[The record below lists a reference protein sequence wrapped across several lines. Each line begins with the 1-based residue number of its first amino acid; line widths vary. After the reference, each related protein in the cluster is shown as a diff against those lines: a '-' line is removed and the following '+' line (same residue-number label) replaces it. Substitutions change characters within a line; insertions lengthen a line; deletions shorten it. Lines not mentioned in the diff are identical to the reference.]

1 MLPTNDA
8 RDASETP
15 GFPTQEARSASR
27 FDDGFHDGTH
37 HRTRFGTDR
46 SHVRQVSGEDGNG
59 ASTMVVAQ
67 PQPTTQPTDEA
78 QQSARPATE
87 VLTGAQI
94 TCRSLDA
101 EGVTT
106 VFGYPGGAV
115 IPLYDAIP
123 AADFKHVL
131 VRFEQ
136 WAGLAAVGYARATGD
151 VGVCIATSGP
161 GATNLVTALA
171 DAYLDS
177 VPIVA
182 ITGQVAQPL
191 IGRDGFQEVDI
202 TGITL
207 PVTKHNYLVR
217 RAEDIAPTIKEA
229 FYLAKSG
236 RPGPVLVDIP
246 KDVFLASA
254 PFHYPDHAG
263 RKSYQPSLVPNL
275 RQVRLAADAIA
286 KAERPLIMAGHGIV
300 LSHGEEEFRAF
311 AEKSGIPVIYT
322 LLGLGAMD
330 EYHPLSLGMMGMHGH
345 RHVNR
350 ALEECD
356 LLVNIGARFDDRA
369 TGKISGFAPNAKIV
383 HVDIDPAEIG
393 KNVHT
398 DVPVVGDAREALKLL
413 VEEVTPGDHASW
425 RAWIEGE
432 RNVAL
437 ERALDD
443 LPETP
448 EPYAIIK
455 AIAEI
460 TNREAII
467 TTDVGQHQM
476 WAAQHAGVKYGDRWI
491 TSGGLGTMGFG
502 LPSAIGAKMGRPDRE
517 VWTIIGDGGFQ
528 MSSSELATAVQ
539 EKLDINIAIINNGFL
554 GMVRQWQNLFHN
566 RNYSEVAIS
575 APDFVKLAEAYGATG
590 IRVTRTEDIAAA
602 VQQARSIDGPVVVE
616 FVIEPEANVY
626 PIVPPGASNSEMMH
640 MPTEENL

>member
-1 MLPTNDA
+1 
-8 RDASETP
+8 
-15 GFPTQEARSASR
+15 
-27 FDDGFHDGTH
+27 
-37 HRTRFGTDR
+37 
-46 SHVRQVSGEDGNG
+46 
-59 ASTMVVAQ
+59 MVVADPKPVERQ
-67 PQPTTQPTDEA
+67 QEVATHEA
-78 QQSARPATE
+78 NPEPE
-87 VLTGAQI
+87 VLSGAQI

-101 EGVTT
+101 EGITT

-123 AADFKHVL
+123 AANFKHVL

-182 ITGQVAQPL
+182 ITGQVNQAL
-191 IGRDGFQEVDI
+191 IGKDGFQEVDI
-202 TGITL
+202 TGISL

-217 RAEDIAPTIKEA
+217 RAEDIASTIKEA

-246 KDVFLASA
+246 KDVFLAKA
-254 PFHYPDHAG
+254 PFSYPERTG
-263 RKSYQPSLVPNL
+263 RKSYQPNLVPNM
-275 RQVRLAADAIA
+275 RQVRLAAEAIKRA
-286 KAERPLIMAGHGIV
+286 KKPVIMAGHGII
-300 LSHGEEEFRAF
+300 LSKAEAEFREF
-311 AEKSGIPVIYT
+311 AELSGIPVIYT

-330 EYHPLSLGMMGMHGH
+330 ERHPLSLGMMGMHGH

-369 TGKISGFAPNAKIV
+369 TGKVAGFATNAKIV

-393 KNVHT
+393 KNIRT

-413 VEEVTPGDHASW
+413 NNEVEPGDHSSW
-425 RAWIEGE
+425 IAWIESE
-432 RNVAL
+432 RNLAL
-437 ERALDD
+437 ERALEDI
-443 LPETP
+443 PETP
-448 EPYAIIK
+448 EPYSIIK
-455 AIAEI
+455 AIAEV
-460 TNREAII
+460 TDREAIV

-476 WAAQHAGVKYGDRWI
+476 WSAQHFGIKHGDRWI

-517 VWTIIGDGGFQ
+517 VWTVIGDGGFQ
-528 MSSSELATAVQ
+528 MSSNELATAVQ
-539 EKLDINIAIINNGFL
+539 EKLDINIAIINNGYL
-554 GMVRQWQNLFHN
+554 GMVRQWQDLFQN

-575 APDFVKLAEAYGATG
+575 APDFMKLAEAYGATG
-590 IRVTRTEDIAAA
+590 IRVTKTDEIVPAIEK
-602 VQQARSIDGPVVVE
+602 ARSINGPVVVE
-616 FVIEPEANVY
+616 FIIDPEANVY

-640 MPTEENL
+640 MPSEEDL

>member
-1 MLPTNDA
+1 
-8 RDASETP
+8 
-15 GFPTQEARSASR
+15 
-27 FDDGFHDGTH
+27 
-37 HRTRFGTDR
+37 
-46 SHVRQVSGEDGNG
+46 
-59 ASTMVVAQ
+59 MVVANPAPPVEDDQVTTAQ
-67 PQPTTQPTDEA
+67 PPVAKEI
-78 QQSARPATE
+78 
-87 VLTGAQI
+87 LTGAQI
-94 TCRSLDA
+94 TCRSLDE

-123 AADFKHVL
+123 SAAFKHVL

-136 WAGLAAVGYARATGD
+136 WAAIAAIGYARATGD

-182 ITGQVAQPL
+182 ITGQVNQML
-191 IGRDGFQEVDI
+191 IGKDGFQEVDI

-217 RAEDIAPTIKEA
+217 SAAEIAPTIKEA
-229 FYLAKSG
+229 FYLARSG

-246 KDVFLASA
+246 KNVFLASA
-254 PFHYPDHAG
+254 PFTWPTQTG
-263 RKSYQPSLVPNL
+263 RKSYQPNLVPNM
-275 RQVRLAADAIA
+275 RQVRLAADAIRRA
-286 KAERPLIMAGHGIV
+286 KKPLIMAGHGII
-300 LSHGEEEFRAF
+300 LSNAEPEFRAF

-330 EYHPLSLGMMGMHGH
+330 ELHPLSLGMMGMHGH

-369 TGKISGFAPNAKIV
+369 TGKVAGFAPNARIV

-393 KNVHT
+393 KNIRT
-398 DVPVVGDAREALKLL
+398 DVPVVGDAREALKMLL
-413 VEEVTPGDHASW
+413 EEVGHADHSEW
-425 RAWIEGE
+425 MTWIQSQ
-432 RNVAL
+432 RNAVLEQAL
-437 ERALDD
+437 SDI
-443 LPETP
+443 PETP
-448 EPYAIIK
+448 QPYTIIK
-455 AIAEI
+455 AIAEVS
-460 TNREAII
+460 NRDAIV

-476 WAAQHAGVKYGDRWI
+476 WAAQHLGVKQGDSWI

-517 VWTIIGDGGFQ
+517 VWSVIGDGGFQ
-528 MSSSELATAVQ
+528 MSSNELATAVQ
-539 EKLDINIAIINNGFL
+539 ENLDINIAIINNGYL
-554 GMVRQWQNLFHN
+554 GMVRQWQDLFQN
-566 RNYSEVAIS
+566 RNYSEVQIS
-575 APDFVKLAEAYGATG
+575 APDFIKLAEAYGATG
-590 IRVTRTEDIAAA
+590 IRVTRTDEIVPAI
-602 VQQARSIDGPVVVE
+602 QRARSIKGPVLVE
-616 FVIEPEANVY
+616 FVIDPEANVY

-640 MPTEENL
+640 MPAEEDL

>member
-1 MLPTNDA
+1 
-8 RDASETP
+8 
-15 GFPTQEARSASR
+15 
-27 FDDGFHDGTH
+27 
-37 HRTRFGTDR
+37 
-46 SHVRQVSGEDGNG
+46 
-59 ASTMVVAQ
+59 MVVANRLPTAQ
-67 PQPTTQPTDEA
+67 PADDVKMAGSRGPD
-78 QQSARPATE
+78 

-123 AADFKHVL
+123 AAAFKHVL

-136 WAGLAAVGYARATGD
+136 WAGLAAIGYARATGD

-182 ITGQVAQPL
+182 ITGQVSQPL

-217 RAEDIAPTIKEA
+217 RVEDIAPTIKEA
-229 FYLAKSG
+229 FYLARTG

-246 KDVFLASA
+246 KDVFLATA
-254 PFHYPDHAG
+254 PFNYPERAG
-263 RKSYQPSLVPNL
+263 RKSYQPSLVPNMK
-275 RQVRLAADAIA
+275 QVRLAADAIA
-286 KAERPLIMAGHGIV
+286 RARKPLVMAGHGII
-300 LSHGEEEFRAF
+300 LSGAQAEFRTF
-311 AEKSGIPVIYT
+311 AEKSGIPVMYT

-369 TGKISGFAPNAKIV
+369 TGKVAGFAPQAKIV

-393 KNVHT
+393 KNIRA

-413 VEEVTPGDHASW
+413 IDEVVPGDHTSW

-432 RNVAL
+432 RNIAL

-455 AIAEI
+455 AISEV
-460 TNREAII
+460 TNREAIV

-476 WAAQHAGVKYGDRWI
+476 WAAQHTGVKYGERWI

-502 LPSAIGAKMGRPDRE
+502 LPSAIGAKMGRPDLE
-517 VWTIIGDGGFQ
+517 VWAIIGDGGFQ

-575 APDFVKLAEAYGATG
+575 APDFIKLAESYGATG
-590 IRVTRTEDIAAA
+590 IRVTRTDEIVPAI
-602 VQQARSIDGPVVVE
+602 QRARSIDGPVLVE
-616 FVIEPEANVY
+616 FIIEPEANVY

-640 MPTEENL
+640 MPSEENL

>member
-1 MLPTNDA
+1 
-8 RDASETP
+8 
-15 GFPTQEARSASR
+15 
-27 FDDGFHDGTH
+27 
-37 HRTRFGTDR
+37 
-46 SHVRQVSGEDGNG
+46 
-59 ASTMVVAQ
+59 MVVAD
-67 PQPTTQPTDEA
+67 PKPVER
-78 QQSARPATE
+78 QQEVATHQANPEPE
-87 VLTGAQI
+87 VLSGAQI

-101 EGVTT
+101 ESITT

-123 AADFKHVL
+123 AAKFKHVL

-182 ITGQVAQPL
+182 ITGQVNQAL
-191 IGRDGFQEVDI
+191 IGKDGFQEVDI
-202 TGITL
+202 TGISL

-217 RAEDIAPTIKEA
+217 RAEDIASTIKEA

-246 KDVFLASA
+246 KDVFLAKA
-254 PFHYPDHAG
+254 PFSYPERTG
-263 RKSYQPSLVPNL
+263 RKSYQPNLVPNM
-275 RQVRLAADAIA
+275 RQVRLAAEAIKRA
-286 KAERPLIMAGHGIV
+286 KKPVIMAGHGII
-300 LSHGEEEFRAF
+300 LSKAEAEFREF
-311 AEKSGIPVIYT
+311 AELSGIPVIYT

-330 EYHPLSLGMMGMHGH
+330 ERHPLSLGMMGMHGH

-369 TGKISGFAPNAKIV
+369 TGKVAGFATNAKIV

-393 KNVHT
+393 KNIRT

-413 VEEVTPGDHASW
+413 NNEVEAGDHSSW
-425 RAWIEGE
+425 IAWIQSE
-432 RNVAL
+432 RNLAL
-437 ERALDD
+437 ERALEDI
-443 LPETP
+443 PETP
-448 EPYAIIK
+448 EPYTIIK
-455 AIAEI
+455 AIAEV
-460 TNREAII
+460 TDREAIV

-476 WAAQHAGVKYGDRWI
+476 WSAQHFGIKHGDRWI

-517 VWTIIGDGGFQ
+517 VWTVIGDGGFQ
-528 MSSSELATAVQ
+528 MSSNELATAVQ
-539 EKLDINIAIINNGFL
+539 EKLDINIAIINNGYL
-554 GMVRQWQNLFHN
+554 GMVRQWQDLFQN

-575 APDFVKLAEAYGATG
+575 APDFMKLAEAYGATG
-590 IRVTRTEDIAAA
+590 IRVTKTDEIVPAIEK
-602 VQQARSIDGPVVVE
+602 ARSINGPVVVE
-616 FVIEPEANVY
+616 FIIDPEANVY

-640 MPTEENL
+640 MPSEEDL